1 MAADLR
7 MDGPASPKAR
17 APAIPGGSCEG
28 DYLVRVPLPGSGAA
42 WQAAPLPAAPALH
55 LRRRPFSEPRVAL
68 VHYWLVGMRGGE
80 RVLERMLHLY
90 PQAEIFTHVYDPA
103 AVSRTI
109 RDRPVHTSFI
119 GRLPGARR
127 HYQKYLP
134 LMPLALE
141 QLDLSAY
148 DLVLSSES
156 GPAKGVIAR
165 PDAAHVCY
173 VHSPMRYLWDHYH
186 AYRSD
191 AGTLARRLMPGLF
204 HYLRSWDTASA
215 ARVDRLVAN
224 SQFIRRRVARAWG
237 REAEVIHPPVAVDAF
252 RPVPP
257 AEVSGRYLWVGQMI
271 AYKRPEIVLDAFNR
285 LGLPLLMVGD
295 GPLHDALRRRAGP
308 NVELVRRLD
317 FAALRRAYATARAL
331 VFSAE
336 EDFGIV
342 PVEANASG
350 RPVLAF
356 GRGGVTDSIVPGA
369 TGLFFAEQSAE
380 AIIAGIEAM
389 ERWLPGF
396 DPAAAVANAAR
407 FAPERFDAAFRA
419 VVEQAL

>member
-1 MAADLR
+1 MNST
-7 MDGPASPKAR
+7 PAFRLA
-17 APAIPGGSCEG
+17 
-28 DYLVRVPLPGSGAA
+28 PGSGPAGECLVA
-42 WQAAPLPAAPALH
+42 GPAHAAPMLAAPAVI
-55 LRRRPFSEPRVAL
+55 RARTPFSAPRVAL

-80 RVLERMLHLY
+80 RVLERILHLW
-90 PQAEIFTHVYDPA
+90 PKADLFTHVYVPE
-103 AVSRTI
+103 AVSAAI
-109 RDRPVHTSFI
+109 RARPVRTSFI
-119 GRLPGARR
+119 ARLPGARR

-148 DLVLSSES
+148 DLVISSES

-165 PDAAHVCY
+165 PDAAHVAY

-186 AYRSD
+186 EYRGA
-191 AGTLARRLMPGLF
+191 AGPLARWAIPGLF
-204 HYLRSWDTASA
+204 HYLRSWDAASA

-224 SQFIRRRVARAWG
+224 STFIRRRVARAWG
-237 REAEVIHPPVAVDAF
+237 READVVHPPVAVEAF
-252 RPVPP
+252 RPA
-257 AEVSGRYLWVGQMI
+257 AEVTPRYLWVGQMI

-285 LGLPLLMVGD
+285 LRLPLLMVGD
-295 GPLHDALRRRAGP
+295 GPLHEAMRRRAGP
-308 NVELVRRLD
+308 TVEVVRRLD
-317 FAALRRAYATARAL
+317 FARLRQAYAEAQAL
-331 VFSAE
+331 VFSAH

-350 RPVLAF
+350 RPVLAY

-369 TGLFFAEQSAE
+369 TGQFFAEQTAE
-380 AIIAGIEAM
+380 AVIAGVEAL
-389 ERWLPGF
+389 EQWLGQF

-407 FAPERFDAAFRA
+407 FAPERFDAGFRA